1 MGRTVEGRTR
11 HVYVPRVWRVR
22 VAGMGAKGKENA
34 DRLGQYRVAMVA
46 QDMADAPIVVAEDG
60 EIKGK
65 A

>member
-1 MGRTVEGRTR
+1 
-11 HVYVPRVWRVR
+11 
-22 VAGMGAKGKENA
+22 MGAKGKENA